1 MAKEI
6 LFHGVR
12 DEDGTLSLE
21 LCDTPVSYR
30 MDKKFWKSI
39 ADLVEKTDFQR
50 SIYKHKGEPLYRER
64 VIEIVNSIRES
75 LSSYK

>member
-1 MAKEI
+1 MAREI

-30 MDKKFWKSI
+30 MDRKFWKSI

-50 SIYKHKGEPLYRER
+50 SIYKGEPSYRER
-64 VIEIVNSIRES
+64 VIEIVNSIRDS
-75 LSSYK
+75 LSSAK

>member
-1 MAKEI
+1 MAREI
-6 LFHGVR
+6 LFHGVK

-30 MDKKFWKSI
+30 MDRKFWKSI

-50 SIYKHKGEPLYRER
+50 SIYKGEPLYRER
-64 VIEIVNSIRES
+64 VVGIVNSIRES
-75 LSSYK
+75 LSNYK